1 MFSNQIHE
9 ADKAKQAEMARR
21 KQEPTKTMRFTTSS
35 KVSKMGD
42 SFYFRIPKERTD
54 IHALAGKEVVLIV
67 KILDEVADA

>member
-9 ADKAKQAEMARR
+9 ADKAKQQEMAR
-21 KQEPTKTMRFTTSS
+21 KQEPAKIMRFTTSS

-54 IHALAGKEVVLIV
+54 IHALVGKEVVLIV
-67 KILDEVADA
+67 KILDEVAGA